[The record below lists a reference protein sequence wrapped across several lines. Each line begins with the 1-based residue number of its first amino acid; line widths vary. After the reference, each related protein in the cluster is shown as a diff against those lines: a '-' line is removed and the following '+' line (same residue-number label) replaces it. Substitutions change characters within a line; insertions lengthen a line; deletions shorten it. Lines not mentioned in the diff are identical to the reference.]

1 MYPMTTLNFTV
12 SWGETEEAQASFS
25 EVSGLT
31 MESEVI
37 EYRGGADPQ
46 QSTSKQPGL
55 QKYGNITLTRGIM
68 PTVTG
73 NAIYDWF
80 KASTQGAGD
89 RREVVISLLNEDRD
103 PAMTWNVK
111 GAFPV
116 KVEGAAMKSTGTD
129 VSLEKVELAC
139 EGVSVSVP

>member
-12 SWGETEEAQASFS
+12 SWGETEEQQASFS
-25 EVSGLT
+25 EVSGVSV
-31 MESEVI
+31 ESEVI
-37 EYRGGADPQ
+37 EYRGGADPR

-55 QKYGNITLTRGIM
+55 QKYGNITLTRGVM

-73 NAIYDWF
+73 NALYTWF

-89 RREVVISLLNEDRD
+89 RRDVTISLLNEDRE

-116 KVEGAAMKSTGTD
+116 KLEAPAFKSTGTD
-129 VSLEKVELAC
+129 VSLEKLEFAC

>member
-37 EYRGGADPQ
+37 EYRGGADPR
-46 QSTSKQPGL
+46 QSTSKQAGL
-55 QKYGNITLTRGIM
+55 QKYGNITLVRGIM

-73 NAIYDWF
+73 NAIYAWF
-80 KASTQGAGD
+80 RASTQGAGD

-103 PAMTWNVK
+103 PAMTWNVRA
-111 GAFPV
+111 AFPV
-116 KVEGAAMKSTGTD
+116 KVEGPGLKSTGTD